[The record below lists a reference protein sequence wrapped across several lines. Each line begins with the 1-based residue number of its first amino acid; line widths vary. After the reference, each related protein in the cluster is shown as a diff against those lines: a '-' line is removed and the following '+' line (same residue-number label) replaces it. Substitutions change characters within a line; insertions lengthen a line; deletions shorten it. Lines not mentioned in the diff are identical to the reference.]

1 MTFNEAI
8 NEVIYNNNIVWR
20 QAYYHEHDYGDYDRP
35 WSEWK
40 RIRME
45 DDDPPYEA
53 IIYFE
58 SNNRDERQSTRGT
71 WFLTWK
77 EDNLT
82 KADLLADDWEVIE
95 DEHKS
100 VE

>member
-45 DDDPPYEA
+45 DDDPPYMEIFSSLEVEITMWLA
-53 IIYFE
+53 TYVL
-58 SNNRDERQSTRGT
+58 
-71 WFLTWK
+71 WF
-77 EDNLT
+77 
-82 KADLLADDWEVIE
+82 VQYG
-95 DEHKS
+95 KS
-100 VE
+100 WRLQNF